1 MSLSSWF
8 PRRSAGGRR
17 RESGN
22 AMLEFAVAQMVI
34 VPLFFGVLWGGIT
47 LGRSTQIAQLSRDV
61 AHMYA
66 RSVDFSPN
74 QCTSAYVPPSTA
86 GFCNQDIVVQ
96 IATGL
101 ELRRIN
107 NPDASPQGRTVV
119 VMSQI
124 YRVHQEDC
132 DVLPPDT
139 ACTNLGYDVFTH
151 RIVIGKAGLRSSNFG
166 TPSGVGANGTVNDPF
181 TNSGARA
188 SNFNPLLSL
197 GVGETAFVV
206 EAYYEPD
213 FRLIWDQPGVYT
225 YSIF

>member
-1 MSLSSWF
+1 MCVGLLIS
-8 PRRSAGGRR
+8 RRNVTERR

-66 RSVDFSPN
+66 RSVDFSPA

-96 IATGL
+96 ISQGL
-101 ELRRIN
+101 DLRRIN
-107 NPDASPQGRTVV
+107 NPDASPQGRSVV
-119 VMSQI
+119 ILSQI
-124 YRVHQEDC
+124 YKVHQEDC
-132 DVLPPDT
+132 DILPEGT

-151 RIVIGKAGLRSSNFG
+151 RVVVGRSGLRSSNFG
-166 TPSGVGANGTVNDPF
+166 TPSGMDADGRVTDPF

-188 SNFNPLLSL
+188 SNFGPMLSL
-197 GVGETAFVV
+197 QVGETAFVV

-213 FRLIWDQPGVYT
+213 FKLIWDQPGVYT